1 MGDGVTV
8 RVNSTSPMVGAKLS
22 ALGLGLE
29 QIKTVDDLMYL
40 CRGVRVLWSSSLA
53 FRWGGSFVLF
63 LCFWRCFFAS
73 GPFLGCG
80 FPWFRAYR
88 RGRFLFSLLGARG
101 GVGFVADLEECR
113 YCEGGL

>member
-1 MGDGVTV
+1 
-8 RVNSTSPMVGAKLS
+8 MVGAKLS

-29 QIKTVDDLMYL
+29 QIKTVDVLMYL

-73 GPFLGCG
+73 GKSAIL
-80 FPWFRAYR
+80 
-88 RGRFLFSLLGARG
+88 LELGAT
-101 GVGFVADLEECR
+101 VLYNSIVLV
-113 YCEGGL
+113 